1 LAFAVISL
9 ALIAAIGGCSSPRL
23 QARSLPAE
31 FRAAPGSGL
40 QRVQLSGLSTASRP
54 SKAID
59 VDDRVTVRI
68 ATGLSGE
75 EPIEQQVRVAQDGS
89 IDTLHVGRVVIAGL
103 EPAAAAE
110 QIASAAVAR
119 GIFVRPQISVE
130 LTEPATNQVT
140 VLGAVGEPGVK
151 ELPRSGCDVLSAI
164 AAAGGLTNEA
174 GAVVELLRGG
184 ADQLASAAGPNDAG
198 PTAERPAGEDG
209 VQQVVF
215 NAPGVDPLA
224 RSKEAEVIDLS
235 HPEATSP
242 DRLRLSDRD
251 VIIVRPKQK
260 RLVHVTGLV
269 KNPNQFELMD
279 EHDVRV
285 LDAIAMAGG
294 ASSII
299 ADKVLVVRQ
308 SPLQP
313 DPMLIEMSISRAK
326 RDGSENLI
334 LQTGDLVS
342 VESTPATAALNTFST
357 LFRITMGVGGNLTAF

>member
-1 LAFAVISL
+1 MPASCRTRL
-9 ALIAAIGGCSSPRL
+9 ALALVSLEFIAAMGGCSSPRL
-23 QARSLPAE
+23 QARSLPVE

-68 ATGLSGE
+68 ATGLGGE
-75 EPIEQQVRVAQDGS
+75 EPIEQMVRVAQDGS
-89 IDTLHVGRVVIAGL
+89 VDTLHVGRVVIAGL
-103 EPAAAAE
+103 EPAAAAD

-130 LTEPATNQVT
+130 LTDPATNQVT
-140 VLGAVGEPGVK
+140 VLGAVGKPGVK

-184 ADQLASAAGPNDAG
+184 ADQLAN
-198 PTAERPAGEDG
+198 AEEPAGEGG

-215 NAPGVDPLA
+215 NAPGVDRMA
-224 RSKEAEVIDLS
+224 RSKEAEVIDLA

-260 RLVHVTGLV
+260 RLIHVTGLV
-269 KNPNQFELMD
+269 KTPNQFELVD

-294 ASSII
+294 ASSIV